1 MNFCLRRIANRSNGE
16 CFREAIFLFASLV
29 AGLAFLAGASGC
41 GSTRRIQYYQL
52 SPPPPAA
59 ASQEP
64 FNIRILVRLP
74 LGSHI
79 YREDRIVYTSDA
91 REFGTYQS
99 HRWAEPP
106 TEILQSALVRGLRN
120 SGRFSAVMNQRS
132 DSNGEYLLA
141 SHLYDFSEVT
151 GGSLAARLS
160 YDVDLRDLKTGKTVW
175 SHSYNHDEPSAGKDM
190 SSLVAAMDKN
200 VQRSV
205 QEIESGLDDY
215 FKNHPPK

>member
-1 MNFCLRRIANRSNGE
+1 MNFCLRRVAKHPNAK
-16 CFREAIFLFASLV
+16 CFRKAIFLFASFV
-29 AGLAFLAGASGC
+29 AGLAILAGASGC
-41 GSTRRIQYYQL
+41 GSARRIQYYQL
-52 SPPPPAA
+52 SPPPPATP
-59 ASQEP
+59 SQEP
-64 FNIRILVRLP
+64 LNVRIIVRLP
-74 LGSHI
+74 LASHI
-79 YREDRIVYTSDA
+79 YREDRIVYSSDA
-91 REFGTYQS
+91 REFGTYQTR
-99 HRWAEPP
+99 RWVEPP
-106 TEILQSALVRGLRN
+106 VEILQSALVRGLRN

-141 SHLYDFSEVT
+141 SHLYDFNEVT

-175 SHSYNHDEPSAGKDM
+175 SHSYNRDEPSTEKDM

-205 QEIESGLDDY
+205 QEIASGLDDY